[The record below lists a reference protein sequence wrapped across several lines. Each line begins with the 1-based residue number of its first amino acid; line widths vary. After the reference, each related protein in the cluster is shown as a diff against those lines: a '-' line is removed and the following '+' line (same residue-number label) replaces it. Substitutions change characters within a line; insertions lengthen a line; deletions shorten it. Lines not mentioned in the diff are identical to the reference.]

1 MSTPTPIALIIADL
15 GLPDGDGVDFI
26 REVRIWSGVPIIVL
40 SARTH
45 EREKVAALEA
55 GADDYLTK
63 PFGVAELLARTRA
76 KLRRVRAARAA
87 PDSTFR
93 FGDVEVD
100 LAARIAKKCDV
111 EVHLTLIEYRLLGV
125 LIANAGRVLTHPGDD
140 VLGLR
145 RVILALLPQI
155 AQVDPQVVCA
165 LRLAGQP
172 AASVQVEGRMRTWC
186 RAIRVPTAMAL
197 SLRKALS
204 PSIHR
209 GSSRPGCGIEPPAHA
224 LSAPT
229 AANTNPRRTPCQAA
243 NTTLAARRS
252 ASLRAGCRLRFRW
265 AVAKMPYKRLSATCG

>member
-93 FGDVEVD
+93 FG
-100 LAARIAKKCDV
+100 DV

-265 AVAKMPYKRLSATCG
+265 AVAKMPYKRHSATCG